1 MGQFRGPGLGPNRA
15 LQKWYLGPTKR
26 GQIHSGSA
34 ANRVPDLA
42 NLSPKGGPDL
52 SQNGSKYG
60 PKVVN
65 LGSNLDPKPL
75 DLNRETNGFG
85 VSGVRFGVQGF
96 ERLAGGY
103 S

>member
-1 MGQFRGPGLGPNRA
+1 MGQFRGRGLGPNRA

-65 LGSNLDPKPL
+65 LDRFGGQIWGQIVDVSTETPNLEVK
-75 DLNRETNGFG
+75 
-85 VSGVRFGVQGF
+85 SGV
-96 ERLAGGY
+96 
-103 S
+103 